1 MKKLFFSV
9 ILTVTILFSC
19 TIPILS
25 NYIGLAKVE
34 EKNILGYSRNEDGE
48 EVPIYRD
55 RNFFASN
62 WSVGEYN
69 ITSSK
74 MIDLYVETG
83 DERFYDVALKF
94 KQLSE
99 GVARANCEDIKPD
112 NVVLYVLANGIRRLP
127 LYTSG
132 IYLGGIIVLLVII
145 IPVFLYRLHR
155 QENINSVNV
164 YLPEQPQEPDSPEP
178 EPDSDVSSDLSYTP
192 HRKIFKFFFILFAAH
207 VFFSALSYKENY
219 GYSFV
224 AAMIFDCFLY
234 SAGAG
239 LCCLIY
245 ACMFAGNSSPFDR
258 TTLTEIGEQILKRKG
273 EKELLDFAESSG
285 EEELLNLR
293 SRYLQEDEPSP
304 AILGELQIAYF
315 KSLKAD
321 NPEAVYRTAGE
332 LGLSYAEAVNI
343 AEAFGD
349 ELDIN
354 VAQQLWSTAYY
365 EREQALKHPAAPEE

>member
-74 MIDLYVETG
+74 MIDMYVETG

-207 VFFSALSYKENY
+207 VFFSAVSYKENY

-245 ACMFAGNSSPFDR
+245 SYIIIPISNAAGKSTGGDLYKAIQERDGKEELLGAIEAYGNA
-258 TTLTEIGEQILKRKG
+258 
-273 EKELLDFAESSG
+273 ELLDMRDKYIHSPSPSLFAEL
-285 EEELLNLR
+285 EI
-293 SRYLQEDEPSP
+293 
-304 AILGELQIAYF
+304 AFFKQIALDQNVE
-315 KSLKAD
+315 SA
-321 NPEAVYRTAGE
+321 YRTAGE
-332 LGLSYAEAVNI
+332 LGLSYEEITAIAKSFDSHIDDDAAHRIWEEAYSKRAKKTNTP
-343 AEAFGD
+343 
-349 ELDIN
+349 
-354 VAQQLWSTAYY
+354 S
-365 EREQALKHPAAPEE
+365 APEE